1 MKTSVIYLV
10 VLLIMITG
18 AVSLGSQNLKAE
30 HNENSVQYELNLS
43 LEDKILKQESFLE
56 YENEFFIDE
65 ALEFEQWMS
74 DPKKW
79 N

>member
-1 MKTSVIYLV
+1 MKTSVLYLV
-10 VLLIMITG
+10 LFLIMITG

-30 HNENSVQYELNLS
+30 HTENSVQYELNLS
-43 LEDKILKQESFLE
+43 SEEKILTQES
-56 YENEFFIDE
+56 YVENEFFIDE

>member
-10 VLLIMITG
+10 LFLIMITG
-18 AVSLGSQNLKAE
+18 AVSLANQNLKSE
-30 HNENSVQYELNLS
+30 HKENGVQYELNLS
-43 LEDKILKQESFLE
+43 SEEKIITQNSFFKSES
-56 YENEFFIDE
+56 EFFVDE

>member
-1 MKTSVIYLV
+1 MKTSILYLV
-10 VLLIMITG
+10 LFLIMITG

-43 LEDKILKQESFLE
+43 SEDKILKQESLLE
-56 YENEFFIDE
+56 IENELFVDK